1 MKQITITDTSYTQW
15 VEQLS
20 RRYRQS
26 QIKAAVKVNQEVI
39 LFYWSLGKDIVER
52 QAENQ
57 YGKSFYANLSRDL
70 RKAIPGVSGLTEN
83 NIRYAKR
90 FFELYSQS
98 QEILQQVAEKS
109 ATPILQ
115 QVAESFQADQL
126 DTICSVPW
134 GHHLLIIDKV
144 KGDTAKALFYVRKTV
159 ENGWSRSILLNWIDT
174 DLYEREGKAI
184 SNFKAML
191 PDEMSDLAQ
200 EMTRDPYDFAFTGI
214 TGHYNERKLKD
225 ALLHNIVDFLI
236 ELGTGFA
243 YVGKEYRLQI
253 GEKEKFIDLLFY
265 HLQLRCY
272 VAVEV
277 KTGDFDF
284 PDMGQIGGYVVA
296 VNHLLKR
303 PEDNPTLGLLIC
315 KKKNVTLAQYALESS
330 NQPIAISEY
339 DLERFYPQKVE
350 GMIPSIEE
358 IESKLNDRI
367 AIDIKEQQED

>member
-1 MKQITITDTSYTQW
+1 MKQITITDKDYQQW
-15 VEQLS
+15 VESLS
-20 RRYRQS
+20 QRYRQS
-26 QIKAAVKVNQEVI
+26 QIKAAVKVNREVI
-39 LFYWSLGKDIVER
+39 RFYWELGKDIVEH
-52 QAENQ
+52 QAENK

-70 RKAIPGVSGLTEN
+70 QKALPGISGLTEG

-90 FFELYSQS
+90 FYNLYIQTIK
-98 QEILQQVAEKS
+98 ILPQVVEES
-109 ATPILQ
+109 AGTNFP
-115 QVAESFQADQL
+115 QAVEDL
-126 DTICSVPW
+126 CSIPW
-134 GHHLLIIDKV
+134 GHHRLLIDKCNDNP
-144 KGDTAKALFYVRKTV
+144 GRALFYVRKTI
-159 ENGWSRSILLNWIDT
+159 ENGWSRNVLLNWIDT

-214 TGHYNERKLKD
+214 TGRYNERRLKD
-225 ALLHNIVDFLI
+225 ALLGNIVDFLI

-253 GEKEKFIDLLFY
+253 DEKEKFIDLLFY

-272 VAVEV
+272 IAIEV
-277 KTGDFDF
+277 KTEEFDF

-303 PEDNPTLGLLIC
+303 PDDNPTIGLLIC
-315 KKKNVTLAQYALESS
+315 KKKNAILAQYALESS

-339 DLERFYPQKVE
+339 DLERFYPEKIE
-350 GMIPSIEE
+350 GLVPTIAE
-358 IESKLNDRI
+358 IESAVDKRMSGVQAEGD
-367 AIDIKEQQED
+367 E